1 MNKQYYIKINIEKD
15 KNDQKAKRVLLIS
28 VIS

>member
-1 MNKQYYIKINIEKD
+1 MNKLYYIKINIEKD